1 MPIQNSGSISLLDI
15 ANEFGGS
22 APHSLSEYYGA
33 ASGIPA
39 SGSIQLDDFYGA
51 SAAFTYTLTSNTQQ
65 GNIRT
70 LAVNG
75 GWDGSSNL
83 VFVIDTN
90 VVVWSDNT
98 SIAALTTGT
107 NFPNGLTIV
116 NKGKIMGRGGNS
128 TDTAFYDV
136 GGFVIDATARPGYA
150 GGPAIELNVPVT
162 IDNSQ
167 GYIGGGGGGGGGM
180 YAGAGA
186 GGGLSPYT
194 GNFGGAR
201 VNQNTS
207 ATWNLPANTAQVPLN
222 TNGTQL
228 SSNAQ
233 TESYT
238 AQVLQAY
245 TTNSTGGG
253 NGGAFGA
260 GDFFI

>member
-15 ANEFGGS
+15 ANEFGGT

-39 SGSIQLDDFYGA
+39 SGAIQLDDFYGA
-51 SAAFTYTLTSNTQQ
+51 SAAFTYTLNSNTQQ
-65 GNIRT
+65 ANIRT
-70 LAVNG
+70 LAVDG
-75 GWDGSSNL
+75 GWDGATAL
-83 VFVIDTN
+83 IFVINTN

-116 NKGKIMGRGGNS
+116 NKGKIMGRGGNADS
-128 TDTAFYDV
+128 GAFYAIGSFV
-136 GGFVIDATARPGYA
+136 GDEVSRPGQA

-167 GYIGGGGGGGGGM
+167 GYIGGGGGGGGGL
-180 YAGAGA
+180 YGGGGA
-186 GGGLSPYT
+186 GGGLAPYNGSFT
-194 GNFGGAR
+194 GATSNE
-201 VNQNTS
+201 NTS
-207 ATWNLPANTAQVPLN
+207 ATYTLSGNTAQVPLN

-233 TESYT
+233 NDSYT
-238 AQVLQAY
+238 AIVLQAY
-245 TTNSTGGG
+245 VTPSTGGG
-253 NGGAFGA
+253 NGGAVGM